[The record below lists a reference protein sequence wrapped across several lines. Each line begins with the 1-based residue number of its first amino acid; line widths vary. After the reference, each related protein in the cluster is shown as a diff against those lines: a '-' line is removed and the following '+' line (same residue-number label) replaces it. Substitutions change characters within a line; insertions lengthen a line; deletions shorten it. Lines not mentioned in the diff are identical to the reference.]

1 MNEPRVEKIL
11 ELEEKIGE
19 LNKEFTARLKELGQW
34 FRSQHFTIL
43 EMELL
48 DCDDDWDVLG
58 VLEDEEEEETGG
70 EGTDYD
76 EKEYFQ
82 LLEKFEAI
90 LEKKRQEKGR

>member
-19 LNKEFTARLKELGQW
+19 LNKEFTARLENLSQW
-34 FRSQHFTIL
+34 LRNQYFSIL
-43 EMELL
+43 EMELI

-58 VLEDEEEEETGG
+58 VLEDGEEETEGG
-70 EGTDYD
+70 GIDYG
-76 EKEYFQ
+76 EEEYFQ